1 MRWATIRT
9 EAGTRAVR
17 VDGDTLVELDAHDV
31 GELLARGGEALE
43 TGATH
48 DAATADYAP
57 RRHPPGQDPLPG
69 AQLPEPHPRDGPR
82 APRSTPRCSPSSA
95 RRSSARTTTSSLPP
109 ESDAVD
115 WEAELALVIGARVR
129 RAAAAEA
136 AEAIA
141 GFTVANDVSMRDWQ
155 YRTLEWLQ
163 GKTWE
168 HATPVGPWLVSPDE
182 LGGIYPDLA
191 IGCEVD
197 GVVRQASR
205 TSELVFSPV
214 DLVAYVSEFVTLEP
228 GDLLL
233 TGTPAGVGHGMQPA
247 RLPRAGQVRAHHHR
261 GHRRAAQ
268 PLLPSA
274 RRGDMLRQRRV
285 AHMALV
291 TSSRAGPRPA
301 RYRVVPEAP
310 PRAES
315 RGPRGAASA
324 PSASSPA
331 PANARWRRP
340 RA

>member
-9 EAGTRAVR
+9 ETGTRAVR
-17 VDGDTLVELDAHDV
+17 VDGDTLVELAARDV

-43 TGATH
+43 MGTTH

-57 RRHPPGQDPLPG
+57 VVTHPGKILCQGLNYRSHILEMGHELPQHPTLFAKFREALVG
-69 AQLPEPHPRDGPR
+69 AHDDIVV
-82 APRSTPRCSPSSA
+82 
-95 RRSSARTTTSSLPP
+95 PP
-109 ESDAVD
+109 ESDSVD

-129 RAAAAEA
+129 RASAAEA

-182 LGGIYPDLA
+182 LGSISPDLA

-205 TSELVFSPV
+205 TSELVFSPT
-214 DLVAYVSEFVTLEP
+214 DLVVYASEFVTLEP

-233 TGTPAGVGHGMQPA
+233 TGTPAGVGHGQHPPIYLA
-247 RLPRAGQVRAHHHR
+247 PGHVLRTTIEGIGELRNRCVAERA
-261 GHRRAAQ
+261 
-268 PLLPSA
+268 
-274 RRGDMLRQRRV
+274 
-285 AHMALV
+285 
-291 TSSRAGPRPA
+291 
-301 RYRVVPEAP
+301 
-310 PRAES
+310 
-315 RGPRGAASA
+315 
-324 PSASSPA
+324 
-331 PANARWRRP
+331 
-340 RA
+340 